1 MRIFLDFSPEQTP
14 THRSRLGYAFRVF
27 CAIYGHEPVF
37 DAEQAQT
44 ADVWIRYA
52 PGSIQGQQARPSLE
66 LSSLYQSR
74 SLYEAAPPPKK
85 FEREGES
92 TALFYSPLPGQEP
105 DWLGEIFEWVS
116 SADEYSVRARDSVGR
131 VAFAETYLGRHKL
144 DVRVPYAAVAMRFLQ
159 QALCR
164 LAPGAVAEPRS
175 PVESAGHFVVPTH
188 DVDYF
193 PVGRLN
199 SVHRLAKNA
208 AISCWLYK
216 SLVLG
221 MKQAG
226 MALRS
231 AIGGPDALDQIPALA
246 RGETRRNVSASY
258 YFLLRRYHRRDANY
272 DLGQPSL
279 TDFMAALERQ
289 GLEVGV
295 HGSYT
300 SLDEP
305 GELAAQFDSLRAR
318 GFRPLGGRQH
328 WLRFTL
334 DRLIPAHERARALYD
349 SSMGWPDRMG
359 FRSGACFA
367 YPPYNF
373 EQERPATFIEI
384 PLVMMDQSLQVGP
397 GQESDWYNQVAD
409 LLSVSRRYGWGGISL
424 LWHPAAFGGGWLSKE
439 VGNVF
444 WRLMDSRNERQET
457 WLSATEF
464 VRSVRQRYI
473 EVGLLPEA
481 YGPEEPEEQVRQAG
495 RSEFA
500 VA

>member
-1 MRIFLDFSPEQTP
+1 MRIFLDFSPEQTA

-27 CAIYGHEPVF
+27 CAIYGHQPVL

-105 DWLGEIFEWVS
+105 DWLSEIFEWVS

>member
-1 MRIFLDFSPEQTP
+1 MRIFLSFSPEQTP
-14 THRSRLGYAFRVF
+14 VHRARIGYAFRLF
-27 CAIYGHEPVF
+27 CAIYGHQPVL

-52 PGSIQGQQARPSLE
+52 PGSAQGQQPRPSLE

-74 SLYEAAPPPKK
+74 PLYEAAPPPKK

-144 DVRVPYAAVAMRFLQ
+144 DARRPYAAVAMRFLQ

-164 LAPGAVAEPRS
+164 LAPGAVVEPRS
-175 PVESAGHFVVPTH
+175 PVESAGHFVIPTH

-193 PVGRLN
+193 PGSHRN
-199 SVHRLAKNA
+199 SVYRLAKNA

-216 SLVLG
+216 SAALG

-226 MALRS
+226 MALRR
-231 AIGGPDALDQIPALA
+231 AVGGPDPLDQITALA
-246 RGETRRNVSASY
+246 RGEIRRNASASY
-258 YFLLRRYHRRDANY
+258 YFLLKRHHRRDANY
-272 DLGQPSL
+272 DLDQPGV
-279 TDFMAALERQ
+279 TDSMTALERQ
-289 GLEVGV
+289 GFEVGV

-300 SLDEP
+300 SLDDP
-305 GELAAQFDSLRAR
+305 NGLAAEFDAVRAR

-334 DRLIPAHERARALYD
+334 DRLIPAHESVGALYD
-349 SSMGWPDRMG
+349 SSMGWPDRLG

-367 YPPYNF
+367 FPPYNF

-384 PLVMMDQSLQVGP
+384 PLVMMDQSLQAGP
-397 GQESDWYNQVAD
+397 GDESDWYNQVAE
-409 LLSVSRRYGWGGISL
+409 LLSVSRRYGWGGVSL

-444 WRLMDSRNERQET
+444 WRLMDSRNERKET
-457 WLSATEF
+457 WVSAIEF
-464 VRSVRQRYI
+464 VQSVRQRYV

-481 YGPEEPEEQVRQAG
+481 YGPEEPEEQARQAG

>member
-1 MRIFLDFSPEQTP
+1 MS
-14 THRSRLGYAFRVF
+14 YAFRLF
-27 CAIYGHEPVF
+27 CAIYGHQPVL

-52 PGSIQGQQARPSLE
+52 PGSAQGQQARPSLE
-66 LSSLYQSR
+66 LSTLYQSR
-74 SLYEAAPPPKK
+74 PLYEAAPPPKK

-144 DVRVPYAAVAMRFLQ
+144 DARIPYAAVAMRFLQ
-159 QALCR
+159 RALCR

-175 PVESAGHFVVPTH
+175 PVESAGHFVIPTH

-193 PVGRLN
+193 PGSHLN
-199 SVHRLAKNA
+199 SVYRVAKNA

-216 SLVLG
+216 SAALG

-226 MALRS
+226 MALRR
-231 AIGGPDALDQIPALA
+231 AAGGPDPLDQIPALA
-246 RGETRRNVSASY
+246 QDESRRNVSASY
-258 YFLLRRYHRRDANY
+258 YFLLKRYHRRDANY
-272 DLGQPSL
+272 DLSQPGL
-279 TDFMAALERQ
+279 TDAMAALERQ
-289 GLEVGV
+289 GFEVGV

-305 GELAAQFDSLRAR
+305 SELAAQFDSMRAR

-349 SSMGWPDRMG
+349 SSMGWPDRLG

-367 YPPYNF
+367 FPPYNF
-373 EQERPATFIEI
+373 EEERPATFIEI

-397 GQESDWYNQVAD
+397 GEESDWYHQVAE

-424 LWHPAAFGGGWLSKE
+424 LWHPAAFGGGWLSHA
-439 VGNVF
+439 VGDVF

-457 WLSATEF
+457 WLSAIEF

-473 EVGLLPEA
+473 EVGLLSEE
-481 YGPEEPEEQVRQAG
+481 YGSAEPEEPVQQPSKG
-495 RSEFA
+495 EF
-500 VA
+500 VAA

>member
-1 MRIFLDFSPEQTP
+1 MRIFLSFSPEQAP
-14 THRSRLGYAFRVF
+14 VQRSRISYAFRLF
-27 CAIYGHEPVF
+27 CAIYGHQPVL

-44 ADVWIRYA
+44 ADAWIRYA
-52 PGSIQGQQARPSLE
+52 PGSAQGQQARPSLE
-66 LSSLYQSR
+66 LSTLYQSR
-74 SLYEAAPPPKK
+74 PLYEAAPPPKK

-92 TALFYSPLPGQEP
+92 TVLFYAPLPGQEP

-131 VAFAETYLGRHKL
+131 VAFGETYLGRHKL
-144 DVRVPYAAVAMRFLQ
+144 DARIPYAAVAMRFLER
-159 QALCR
+159 ALCK

-175 PVESAGHFVVPTH
+175 PVESAGHFVIPTH

-193 PVGRLN
+193 PGSHLN
-199 SVHRLAKNA
+199 SVYRLAKNA

-216 SLVLG
+216 SAALG

-226 MALRS
+226 MALRRT
-231 AIGGPDALDQIPALA
+231 AGGPDPLDQISALA

-258 YFLLRRYHRRDANY
+258 YFLLKRSHRRDANY
-272 DLGQPSL
+272 DLNQPGL
-279 TDFMAALERQ
+279 TDSMAALERQ
-289 GLEVGV
+289 GFEVGV
-295 HGSYT
+295 HGSYS

-305 GELAAQFDSLRAR
+305 SELAAQFDSLRAR

-334 DRLIPAHERARALYD
+334 DRLIPAHESVGALYD
-349 SSMGWPDRMG
+349 SSLG

-367 YPPYNF
+367 FPPYNF

-397 GQESDWYNQVAD
+397 GEESDWYNQVAE

-424 LWHPAAFGGGWLSKE
+424 LWHPAAFGGGWLSHA

-457 WLSATEF
+457 WLSAIEF

-473 EVGLLPEA
+473 EVGLLSEE
-481 YGPEEPEEQVRQAG
+481 YGSEEPVHELNKG
-495 RSEFA
+495 EF
-500 VA
+500 VAA